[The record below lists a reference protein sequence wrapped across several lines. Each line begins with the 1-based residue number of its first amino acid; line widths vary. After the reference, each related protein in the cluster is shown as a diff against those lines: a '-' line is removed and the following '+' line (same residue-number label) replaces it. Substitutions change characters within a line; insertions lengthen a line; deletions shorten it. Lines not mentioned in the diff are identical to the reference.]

1 LYLFNKRFSA
11 LITDL
16 MESVECTVK
25 IQIAYYIAHKYGP
38 LGYLDSSNFKSE
50 KWHLQNWKEVLE

>member
-1 LYLFNKRFSA
+1 
-11 LITDL
+11 